1 MKNFL
6 SYAGSII
13 ERRNKIRSILIK
25 SNAVSTTQSVEE
37 IEVFAS
43 HQKEYRILSP
53 DDRVTINYD
62 ILASDLIKSGYGN
75 LKDFSDQVIKMLKLF
90 CDDDDQISIK
100 VRELEVN
107 MRSIL
112 REFILTFPEGVPV
125 CKELRGPDMGIY
137 EGGPTVD
144 NSEELIRFISER
156 CPVYLS
162 EMYNDE
168 YVAFTAIR
176 TYAIEDV
183 RKAIKEFQTGG
194 NNESSTTVK

>member
-6 SYAGSII
+6 SYANSII
-13 ERRNKIRSILIK
+13 DRRNKIRSILMK
-25 SNAVSTTQSVEE
+25 SNAVSTTQFVEE

-43 HQKEYRILSP
+43 HQKAYHILSP
-53 DDRVTINYD
+53 DAQVNIDYN
-62 ILASDLIKSGYGN
+62 ILASDFIKSGYGN
-75 LKDFSDQVIKMLKLF
+75 LKDFSDRVIEMLKLF
-90 CDDDDQISIK
+90 CNDDDQISIK

-107 MRSIL
+107 MWSIL
-112 REFILTFPEGVPV
+112 REFTPTFSEGVPV
-125 CKELRGPDMGIY
+125 CKELRGPDSGIY
-137 EGGPTVD
+137 EGKPAID
-144 NSEELIRFISER
+144 NSKELIRFISER

-194 NNESSTTVK
+194 NNESSTTIK

>member
-1 MKNFL
+1 MSSFI
-6 SYAGSII
+6 SCADSII
-13 ERRNKIRSILIK
+13 DRRNKIRSILMK
-25 SNAVSTTQSVEE
+25 SNAVSTTQFVEE

-43 HQKEYRILSP
+43 HQKAYHILSP
-53 DDRVTINYD
+53 DAQVNIDYN

-75 LKDFSDQVIKMLKLF
+75 LKDFSNQIIEMLKCF
-90 CDDDDQISIK
+90 CDDDDQISLK

-112 REFILTFPEGVPV
+112 WEFAPAFPEGVPV
-125 CKELRGPDMGIY
+125 CKELRGPDTGIY
-137 EGGPTVD
+137 EGGPAVD
-144 NSEELIRFISER
+144 NSKELIQFISER

-194 NNESSTTVK
+194 NHESSTTIK

>member
-13 ERRNKIRSILIK
+13 ERRNKIRSILMK
-25 SNAVSTTQSVEE
+25 SNAVSTTQFVEE

-43 HQKEYRILSP
+43 HQEAYRILSP
-53 DDRVTINYD
+53 DAQVNIDYD
-62 ILASDLIKSGYGN
+62 ILANDLIKTGCGDLRDFAN
-75 LKDFSDQVIKMLKLF
+75 ELVETLKCF
-90 CDDDDQISIK
+90 CDDDNRISLE
-100 VRELEVN
+100 VRELEAN
-107 MRSIL
+107 MRTL
-112 REFILTFPEGVPV
+112 LCEFIPTFPEGIPV
-125 CKELRGPDMGIY
+125 CKELRGLEEDIRK
-137 EGGPTVD
+137 D
-144 NSEELIRFISER
+144 NINNSEELIRFISER

-194 NNESSTTVK
+194 NHESSTTIK

>member
-6 SYAGSII
+6 SYARSII
-13 ERRNKIRSILIK
+13 KRRNKIRSILMK
-25 SNAVSTTQSVEE
+25 SNAVSTTQFVEE

-43 HQKEYRILSP
+43 HQEAYRILSP
-53 DDRVTINYD
+53 DAQVTINYN

-75 LKDFSDQVIKMLKLF
+75 LKDFSDQVIEMLKLF

-112 REFILTFPEGVPV
+112 SEFTPTFSEGVPV
-125 CKELRGPDMGIY
+125 CKELRGLEADIRK
-137 EGGPTVD
+137 D
-144 NSEELIRFISER
+144 NINNSEELIRFISER

-194 NNESSTTVK
+194 NNESSTTIK

>member
-53 DDRVTINYD
+53 DDQVTINYD

-90 CDDDDQISIK
+90 CDDDDQISIT

-112 REFILTFPEGVPV
+112 REFTPTFSEGVPV
-125 CKELRGPDMGIY
+125 CKELRGLEAD
-137 EGGPTVD
+137 TRKD
-144 NSEELIRFISER
+144 NINNSKELIRFISER